1 MPAKSDLQILPALS
15 ELSADSLGSDALAE
29 QRQLALTAA
38 HQLELPIWRRTDL
51 KDFKIGNLRPV
62 FGTVEIEAG
71 AVEAGVYV
79 ADFQT
84 ALQERGDLIG
94 RYLGTAVKSDSNT
107 FVAYNTA
114 LAQDGL
120 VVHVPRNV
128 EVAEPI
134 RVTYQLPAGGQVI
147 LPRTLIVTEANSRVT
162 VVEQYRSDDLDSY
175 GAVVPVAELFANNGS
190 EIRFISLQ
198 TLGRNAYQIGMQRA
212 IVGNDARVWWLVGAV
227 GANVQHTD
235 MEVALQGN
243 GSALEWYGF
252 TFGTG
257 TQQLLWAPTVKH
269 IGLSTE
275 AQIDFRSAV
284 SDTAYV
290 VFDGMIDIEKGAQG
304 TNSDLRD
311 AALHL
316 SDKAR
321 SDSIP
326 GLEIDANEV
335 KAGHGST
342 SGQIDEEQLFYLM
355 ARGLSREEATRTIV
369 IGFFSSVVERIPM
382 DDVQDRVLELIEA
395 KM

>member
-1 MPAKSDLQILPALS
+1 MPAKSDLQILPALG
-15 ELSADSLGSDALAE
+15 ELSAASLGTDALAE

-38 HQLELPIWRRTDL
+38 QQLELPIWRRTDL

-107 FVAYNTA
+107 FVAYNAA

>member
-1 MPAKSDLQILPALS
+1 
-15 ELSADSLGSDALAE
+15 
-29 QRQLALTAA
+29 
-38 HQLELPIWRRTDL
+38 
-51 KDFKIGNLRPV
+51 
-62 FGTVEIEAG
+62 
-71 AVEAGVYV
+71 V
-79 ADFQT
+79 A
-84 ALQERGDLIG
+84 
-94 RYLGTAVKSDSNT
+94 
-107 FVAYNTA
+107 
-114 LAQDGL
+114 
-120 VVHVPRNV
+120 
-128 EVAEPI
+128 
-134 RVTYQLPAGGQVI
+134 
-147 LPRTLIVTEANSRVT
+147 EANSRVT
-162 VVEQYRSDDLDSY
+162 VVEEFVSDDLDSY
-175 GAVVPVAELFANNGS
+175 GAVLPVAELFANDGG

-198 TLGRNAYQIGMQRA
+198 TLGNNAYQIGTQRA
-212 IVGNDARVWWLVGAV
+212 VVGRDARVWWMAGAV
-227 GANVQHTD
+227 GATVQHMD
-235 MEVALQGN
+235 LQVSLEGN

-275 AQIDFRSAV
+275 SQIDFKSAV
-284 SDTAYV
+284 SDTGYV

-355 ARGLSREEATRTIV
+355 ARGLSREVATQMIV
-369 IGFFSSVVERIPM
+369 VGFFSSVVERIPL
-382 DDVQDRVLELIEA
+382 DDVQARVMELITA

>member
-1 MPAKSDLQILPALS
+1 MPAKSDLQTLPALS
-15 ELSADSLGSDALAE
+15 ELSAASLGTDALTE
-29 QRQLALTAA
+29 QRQSALATAQ
-38 HQLELPIWRRTDL
+38 QLALPIWRRTDL
-51 KDFKIGNLRPV
+51 KDFNIGNLRPV
-62 FGTVEIEAG
+62 YGTVEIEAG

-107 FVAYNTA
+107 FVAYNAA

-212 IVGNDARVWWLVGAV
+212 IVGNDARVWWLAGAV

-355 ARGLSREEATRTIV
+355 ARGLSREEATRMIV
-369 IGFFSSVVERIPM
+369 IGFFSSVVERIPL